1 MTDMTSFLSE
11 ELTEMGLMAAADPHF
26 AERLLQALRRLS
38 AERANVPASECEA
51 ATGLHEEV
59 CA

>member
-1 MTDMTSFLSE
+1 
-11 ELTEMGLMAAADPHF
+11 MGLMAAADPHF

-38 AERANVPASECEA
+38 AERANVPASECA
-51 ATGLHEEV
+51 TATGLHEEV